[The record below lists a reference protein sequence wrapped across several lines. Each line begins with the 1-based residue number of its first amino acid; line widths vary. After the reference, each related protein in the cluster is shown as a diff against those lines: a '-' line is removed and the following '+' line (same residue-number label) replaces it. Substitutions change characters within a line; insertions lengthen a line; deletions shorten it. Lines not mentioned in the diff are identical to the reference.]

1 MKYLADQNPLVP
13 NLTESIIG
21 LLAFLIVFGVL
32 AKLVMPRAQKILE
45 ARTEAIEGGIERA
58 KQVQAEADARLKDYQ
73 DQLADARHEASRLR
87 EQAREQGAQILAQMR
102 AEGEAER
109 QRRIDSAQ
117 ETIDANRQQALNSLR
132 AEVGSLAIQ
141 LASRIV
147 GESLEDEARQR
158 RTVDRFLEQLEEQ
171 PASATQQAGR

>member
-1 MKYLADQNPLVP
+1 MILADQNPLVP
-13 NLTESIIG
+13 NATESIIG

-45 ARTEAIEGGIERA
+45 ARTEAIEGGLERA

-73 DQLADARHEASRLR
+73 DQLAEARHEASRLR

-102 AEGEAER
+102 AEGEAQR
-109 QRRIDSAQ
+109 QRLIDSAQ
-117 ETIDANRQQALNSLR
+117 ETIDANRQQAVNSLR
-132 AEVGSLAIQ
+132 AEVGSLAVQ

-158 RTVDRFLEQLEEQ
+158 RTVDRFLEQLDEQ
-171 PASATQQAGR
+171 SASATQQAGR

>member
-1 MKYLADQNPLVP
+1 MILADQNPLVP
-13 NLTESIIG
+13 NATESIIG

-45 ARTEAIEGGIERA
+45 DRTEAIEGGLERA

-73 DQLADARHEASRLR
+73 DQLAEARHEASRLR
-87 EQAREQGAQILAQMR
+87 EQAREQGSQILAQMR
-102 AEGEAER
+102 AEGEAQR
-109 QRRIDSAQ
+109 QRLIDSAQ

-132 AEVGSLAIQ
+132 AEVGTLAIQ

-158 RTVDRFLEQLEEQ
+158 RTVDRFLAQLEEQ
-171 PASATQQAGR
+171 SASATQQAGR

>member
-1 MKYLADQNPLVP
+1 MILADQNPLVP
-13 NLTESIIG
+13 NATESIIG

-45 ARTEAIEGGIERA
+45 ARTDAIEGGLERA

-73 DQLADARHEASRLR
+73 DQLAEARHEASRLR

-102 AEGEAER
+102 AEGEAQR
-109 QRRIDSAQ
+109 QRLIDSAQ

-147 GESLEDEARQR
+147 GESLTDQARQSR
-158 RTVDRFLEQLEEQ
+158 MVDRFLSELEVSSQ
-171 PASATQQAGR
+171 

>member
-1 MKYLADQNPLVP
+1 MILADQNPLVP
-13 NLTESIIG
+13 NATESIIG

-45 ARTEAIEGGIERA
+45 ARTDAIEGGLERA

-73 DQLADARHEASRLR
+73 DQLAEARHEASRLR

-102 AEGEAER
+102 AEGEAQR
-109 QRRIDSAQ
+109 QRLIDSAQ

-158 RTVDRFLEQLEEQ
+158 RTVDRFLAQLEDQ
-171 PASATQQAGR
+171 SASAAQQAGR

>member
-13 NLTESIIG
+13 NLTESISG

-45 ARTEAIEGGIERA
+45 DRTNAIEGGIQRA
-58 KQVQAEADARLKDYQ
+58 KQVQDEADARLKDYQ
-73 DQLADARHEASRLR
+73 DQLAAARHEASRLR
-87 EQAREQGAQILAQMR
+87 EEAREQGAQILAQMR
-102 AEGEAER
+102 AEGEAQR
-109 QRRIDSAQ
+109 QRLIDSAQ

-158 RTVDRFLEQLEEQ
+158 RTVDRFLAQLEEQ